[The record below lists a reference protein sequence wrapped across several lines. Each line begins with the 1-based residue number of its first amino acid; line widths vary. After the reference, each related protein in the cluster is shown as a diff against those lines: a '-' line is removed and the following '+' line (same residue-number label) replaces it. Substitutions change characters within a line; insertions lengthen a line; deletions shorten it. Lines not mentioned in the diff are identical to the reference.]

1 MVRIKKEN
9 YEKLKKKRKLQ
20 QLDEEFKQ
28 GYIEKFVVYKEEN
41 KDFLSWLYNFY
52 WDYYNQTRIYLYDK
66 ELANKP
72 LIKFD
77 KNGFILNTQEMC
89 EILGESVFN
98 SLAPSSNLPFKIMDK
113 INKLLDI
120 IVSSVCPDFIE
131 YVDNWSMQTTLEVYH
146 A

>member
-52 WDYYNQTRIYLYDK
+52 WDYNNFHN
-66 ELANKP
+66 E
-72 LIKFD
+72 
-77 KNGFILNTQEMC
+77 
-89 EILGESVFN
+89 
-98 SLAPSSNLPFKIMDK
+98 
-113 INKLLDI
+113 
-120 IVSSVCPDFIE
+120 
-131 YVDNWSMQTTLEVYH
+131 SMQTTLEVYH